1 MKVPQMIAAELRRLT
16 STRMSL
22 IALIAL
28 LCVPILYGGL
38 YLWAN
43 QDPYGSLS
51 RVPVALVV
59 EDSGATVNGTARN
72 FGDEVAQQLLDSDTF
87 DWHEV
92 SAGDADA
99 GLGDGT
105 YDFTVEIPA
114 DFSDAIAS
122 ISTGAPRQAGILLH
136 TNDANNYLASTIGTQ
151 AVARIQSTVAQKIV
165 DEAGLT
171 LLDAL
176 NTIRV
181 QLTDAA
187 NGAQQL
193 VDGLGTARDG
203 SGQLVQGSA
212 ALADGTAQLSGG
224 AAQVRDGAAQLSTG
238 AAQVADGA
246 AQVAAGTQQVDAI
259 ARQIASVSGD
269 AAALVPQART
279 DIAALLTDAGLD
291 QAQIDAVLAHLDPLG
306 ERVQNANARVQDAA
320 AQVDRLADGASQVQ
334 SGSAQLASGSAQLAT
349 GSAQVA
355 DGASSAAS
363 GAAQLRDGAARL
375 DSGLGQLADGAQQLQ
390 SGLADGVAQI
400 PDTDEQTRQAQAT
413 TLSDPIDVSSTAV
426 TQAQNYGAGLA
437 PFFAALA
444 GWIGIYALFL
454 IVKPVSRRAVT
465 ALHSPI
471 RVTLAGW
478 LTPAALGGAQMLG
491 LFGVLAL
498 ALGFR
503 FSNPAATLGILV
515 LAAATYAAIVLAL
528 NVWLGSVGQ
537 FLGLVLMVLQLV
549 TAGGTFPW
557 QTLPAPL
564 AALHHV
570 LPMGYVVDAMRQVM
584 YGGDLGRVGFDIAVL
599 LAWLLGA
606 GILATLG
613 VTRMTRFRTLR
624 DLQPSVIG

>member
-16 STRMSL
+16 SSRMSL

-59 EDSGATVNGTARN
+59 DDTGATINGQQRN
-72 FGDEVAQQLLDSDTF
+72 LGDEVADELLGSGSFEWHQVDSDAA
-87 DWHEV
+87 
-92 SAGDADA
+92 SAGLEA
-99 GLGDGT
+99 G
-105 YDFTVEIPA
+105 DFDFIVEVPA

-122 ISTGAPRQAGILLH
+122 ISTGSPRQADIELR

-151 AVARIQSTVAQKIV
+151 AVARIQSTVAAKVI

-171 LLDAL
+171 LLNAL
-176 NTIRV
+176 QTIRV
-181 QLTDAA
+181 KLTDAA
-187 NGAQQL
+187 TGAQQL
-193 VDGLGTARDG
+193 VDGLGTAHEG
-203 SGQLVQGSA
+203 STSLA
-212 ALADGTAQLSGG
+212 AGAAQLADGTAQLSDG
-224 AAQVRDGAAQLSTG
+224 AERLRDGAAQVSAG
-238 AAQVADGA
+238 AQ
-246 AQVAAGTQQVDAI
+246 QVAAGTQQVDAI
-259 ARQIASVSGD
+259 ADRLGTVAGD
-269 AAALVPQART
+269 AAALLPTART
-279 DIAALLTDAGLD
+279 DIAQALADAGLD
-291 QAQIDAVLAHLDPLG
+291 QAQIADVLSRLDPLG
-306 ERVQNANARVQDAA
+306 TRLTDANTRVQTAVGQIDQLAAGAQQVSSGAQQVASGSTDLATGAATAADGA
-320 AQVDRLADGASQVQ
+320 AQLSSGAGALDSGIAQLADGAS
-334 SGSAQLASGSAQLAT
+334 
-349 GSAQVA
+349 
-355 DGASSAAS
+355 
-363 GAAQLRDGAARL
+363 
-375 DSGLGQLADGAQQLQ
+375 QLQ

-400 PDTDEQTRQAQAT
+400 PDTDDATRASQAS
-413 TLSDPIDVSSTAV
+413 TLSDPISVSLSAL

-465 ALHSPI
+465 ALNSPV

-478 LTPAALGGAQMLG
+478 LTPAMLGGVQMLG

-498 ALGFR
+498 ALGFS
-503 FSNPAATLGILV
+503 FANPLATLGILL
-515 LAAATYAAIVLAL
+515 LATATYASIVLAL

-564 AALHHV
+564 AALHQV

-584 YGGDLGRVGFDIAVL
+584 YGGDIGRVWSDLAVL
-599 LAWLLGA
+599 AAWLVGA
-606 GILATLG
+606 GVLAAIG
-613 VTRMTRFRTLR
+613 VSRMTRFRTLR